1 MIKILGIYSDFL
13 SYYSYF
19 RITKLVMLLLPL
31 KLAFINWLPDR
42 DHEKFLKC
50 TLLLNIQTTLWVR
63 YYYYFQLFKEVI
75 EPLEDK

>member
-1 MIKILGIYSDFL
+1 
-13 SYYSYF
+13 
-19 RITKLVMLLLPL
+19 MLLLPL
-31 KLAFINWLPDR
+31 KLAFIKWLPCGR
-42 DHEKFLKC
+42 DHEKFLKY